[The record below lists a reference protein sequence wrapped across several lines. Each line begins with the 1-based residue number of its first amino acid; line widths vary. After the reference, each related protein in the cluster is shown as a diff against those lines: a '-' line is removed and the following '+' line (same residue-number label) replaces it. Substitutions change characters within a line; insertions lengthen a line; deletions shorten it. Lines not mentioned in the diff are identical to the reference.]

1 MMQMMMLQIMMLKTM
16 MMITELQ
23 NNDAA
28 DPFFPVIRR
37 KWMGIETAATRRSE
51 NIQIQDDNDDL
62 DRRIPG
68 GLQDCQKSTKTSHY
82 RGQNQRYN

>member
-1 MMQMMMLQIMMLKTM
+1 MMQMMMLQIMMLRTM
-16 MMITELQ
+16 MMKMVLQ
-23 NNDAA
+23 NDEAA

-37 KWMGIETAATRRSE
+37 KWMGIETAATSRSE
-51 NIQIQDDNDDL
+51 RIQIQDDNDDL

-68 GLQDCQKSTKTSHY
+68 GLQDCQISMKTLHY